1 MRNILYLLYSFIIIM
16 GNHNYS
22 IEKEPIGEGG
32 FAKVHKARKDG
43 TVQIFA
49 VKIFHIPKDTMSDQV
64 KKQVFDKE
72 VLILQ

>member
-1 MRNILYLLYSFIIIM
+1 M
-16 GNHNYS
+16 GNNYS

-49 VKIFHIPKDTMSDQV
+49 VKIFHMKDTMTDQV